1 MEKDPSTSRPGDGR
15 SRESGTLQTLRR
27 PLCFPHDRDF
37 RILSLD
43 GGGIKGIFTA
53 AFLARLEREYLN
65 GDSIGKYFDLIAG
78 TSTGGLIALCLGAGK
93 SAQEA
98 LDLYL
103 QNGPAIFE
111 PVSWR
116 ILKAGFDT
124 APLHDAVRAVL
135 GDRVLGEAS
144 VRLCIPAVNARKA
157 EPCMFKTPHHPDYQF
172 DAGERMIDV
181 ALATTAAPT
190 FFQPYE
196 TSDYVL
202 LDGGL
207 IANNPVMVALV
218 DALSCFDI
226 TRRQARIL
234 SIGTGAPQPIITQE
248 QMTGGRKAWSTI
260 HDSFIYYADKNA
272 TGQAGLLIGR
282 DRMIR
287 VTPEGD
293 DAMIDMT
300 DAASAIERLPVA
312 AEAAVGAY
320 AEKIAAMLST
330 SAEPPD
336 FYHGPRAVGPNWA
349 DVPS

>member
-1 MEKDPSTSRPGDGR
+1 MEKDPRAGGAGDGR

-27 PLCFPHDRDF
+27 PLSFPHDRDF

-53 AFLARLEREYLN
+53 AFLARVEREFLN
-65 GDSIGKYFDLIAG
+65 GESIGRHFDLVAG
-78 TSTGGLIALCLGAGK
+78 TSTGGLIALCLAAGK
-93 SAQEA
+93 TAQDA
-98 LDLYL
+98 LKLYL
-103 QNGPAIFE
+103 ENGAAIFD

-116 ILKAGFDT
+116 LLKAGFDT
-124 APLHDAVRAVL
+124 APLHNAANDVL
-135 GDRVLGEAS
+135 GDRVLSDAS

-157 EPCMFKTPHHPDYQF
+157 EPCMFKTPHHPDYKF

-190 FFQPYE
+190 FFQPHE
-196 TSDYVL
+196 TSNYVL

-207 IANNPVMVALV
+207 IANNPVMVAVV

-226 TRRQARIL
+226 ARRQVSIL
-234 SIGTGAPQPIITQE
+234 SIGTGSPQPIITEE
-248 QMTGGRKAWSTI
+248 QMSGGRKAWSTI

-287 VTPEGD
+287 VAPEGD
-293 DAMIDMT
+293 DALIDMT

-312 AEAAVGAY
+312 AEAAVTACAGR
-320 AEKIAAMLST
+320 IAAMLST
-330 SAEPPD
+330 RAERPS
-336 FYHGPRAVGPNWA
+336 FYHGPHAVSPIWSDA
-349 DVPS
+349 PS

>member
-1 MEKDPSTSRPGDGR
+1 MEKDASASGAGAGR

-27 PLCFPHDRDF
+27 PLSFPHDRDF

-53 AFLARLEREYLN
+53 AFLARVELEFLN
-65 GDSIGKYFDLIAG
+65 GESIGKCFDLVAG
-78 TSTGGLIALCLGAGK
+78 TSTGGLIALCLAAGK
-93 SAQEA
+93 TAQDV
-98 LDLYL
+98 LKLYL
-103 QNGPAIFE
+103 ENGAAIFD

-116 ILKAGFDT
+116 VLKAGFAS
-124 APLHDAVRAVL
+124 APLHNAVSDVL
-135 GDRVLGEAS
+135 GDRVLGES
-144 VRLCIPAVNARKA
+144 SLRLCIPAVNARKA
-157 EPCMFKTPHHPDYQF
+157 EPCMFKTPHHPDYEW
-172 DAGERMIDV
+172 DAAERMIDV

-190 FFQPYE
+190 FFQPHS
-196 TSDYVL
+196 TDNYVL

-226 TRRQARIL
+226 ARRQVRIL
-234 SIGTGAPQPIITQE
+234 SIGTGAPQPIVTEE

-282 DRMIR
+282 DRLIR

-320 AEKIAAMLST
+320 AEKIAAMLRT
-330 SAEPPD
+330 SAEPAD
-336 FYHGPRAVGPNWA
+336 FYHGPRAVGRNWA